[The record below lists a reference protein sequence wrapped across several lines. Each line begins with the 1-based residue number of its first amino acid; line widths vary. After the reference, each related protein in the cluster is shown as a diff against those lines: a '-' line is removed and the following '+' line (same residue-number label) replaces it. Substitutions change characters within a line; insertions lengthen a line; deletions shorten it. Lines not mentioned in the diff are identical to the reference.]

1 MSHACHTRS
10 ALLPLFCLYSGTHA
24 GKCPEDADYA
34 WQERANIRWTPDPG
48 GFGLSAAVRYHFRRS
63 GPIRRQCQRVRNA
76 RMAPPPGAPA
86 ARRTAQRVLSPG
98 RFAAEWC
105 TRRAR
110 VRRKSLLLR
119 GRSGRR
125 CDGSQGNPRS
135 QCAVGRAYCD
145 LRESYKMTAGPGSR
159 GKVRACVPPT
169 RERVHEISRHAD
181 VQPESGKSVVFGQS

>member
-1 MSHACHTRS
+1 MSHPSGS
-10 ALLPLFCLYSGTHA
+10 ATAVLPVQRHSCREMPGGRRLCFARTSEHPPDL
-24 GKCPEDADYA
+24 
-34 WQERANIRWTPDPG
+34 DPG
-48 GFGLSAAVRYHFRRS
+48 GFGLSAAVRCHFLRS
-63 GPIRRQCQRVRNA
+63 GPIRRQCQRITNV
-76 RMAPPPGAPA
+76 RMARRPA
-86 ARRTAQRVLSPG
+86 IQRHAGWPKGCYHPG

-125 CDGSQGNPRS
+125 CDGSQDNPRS
-135 QCAVGRAYCD
+135 QCAAGRAYCD
-145 LRESYKMTAGPGSR
+145 LRENYKMTAGPGSR